1 MLGRAEVEHESAH
14 CRPNELTFRRSSM
27 ANAEIFQVTTESEMD
42 EFIDLPWKIYAND
55 TNWVPPLKK
64 AVRKLLDPASHPFL
78 EILRT
83 CALSGQTR
91 LTNSRENCGNI
102 GQQFQFVS

>member
-1 MLGRAEVEHESAH
+1 MPRVEII
-14 CRPNELTFRRSSM
+14 R
-27 ANAEIFQVTTESEMD
+27 VTTKSEMD

-64 AVRKLLDPASHPFL
+64 AVRKLLDTASHPL